1 MTEKNLTQD
10 EIKQIWKRY
19 VTGQTSECPGLR
31 KVIFESWERSK
42 KNRVSFQLTHAPMVY
57 EGEML
62 EKHKNTLREFI
73 DISLPV
79 MENLYKFVADAGFVI
94 VLSDK
99 DGCILE
105 VIGPEEAKETGKI
118 VNFVPGGQWSEDIAG
133 TNSIGTA
140 IVIDQPIQIRGREHY
155 CLMFHPW
162 SCSAA
167 PIHDPNNRIVG
178 TLTIAGPIDKV
189 HPHTLGMVV
198 TAVRA
203 IETQMRLQEALRTL
217 ESNNNYKT
225 AVMESISEGIL
236 AIDSQGKITH
246 MNNIM
251 ARYLGIDPH
260 ETGKVFVELLDPK
273 NKDVYDIVHN
283 RHIVT
288 DYEIDIHSRH
298 GRSTYLLT
306 TRPIHGDGVSE
317 GLVLVVSELKRA
329 QRLAQR
335 MSGAEGTLTFS
346 NLIGKN
352 PKFLETVDLAR
363 KAAGSIS
370 TVLLLGESGT
380 GKEVFAQAIHNGSL
394 RKRGPFVAIN
404 CGGIPREL
412 IASELF
418 GYADGAFT
426 GAKRGGKMGKF
437 ELAQGG
443 TIFLDEIAEM
453 PLDLQATLLRVL
465 ETKTIT
471 RVGGNKEIPVDVRII
486 AATNKDLNEMVSQG
500 KFRHDLFYRLNVFTI
515 KIPPLRER
523 KDDIPL
529 LVFHLIENLCVKLKK
544 EPIVKVDKQV
554 WEAFDNYDWPGN
566 VRELQNVLER
576 VVNVCNDVVLTMEN
590 LPQELLS
597 RKSPPSFDLPVQSY
611 EKELIRSLL
620 EKHNRNITRV
630 ARELGIARTTLY
642 SKIAKYGL

>member
-1 MTEKNLTQD
+1 VADKNLTQD
-10 EIKQIWKRY
+10 ELKQIWKKY
-19 VTGQTSECPGLR
+19 VTGQTSDCPGLR
-31 KVIFESWERSK
+31 KVIFDSWERSK
-42 KNRVSFQLTHAPMVY
+42 NNQVSFQPTQAPMIF

-62 EKHKNTLREFI
+62 EKHKNALRKFI
-73 DISLPV
+73 DISLPI

-99 DGCILE
+99 EGCILE
-105 VIGPEEAKETGKI
+105 VIGSDEAKKTGRI
-118 VNFVPGGQWSEDIAG
+118 ANFVPGGQWSEEIAG

-162 SCSAA
+162 CCSAS

-198 TAVRA
+198 TAVKA
-203 IETQMRLQEALRTL
+203 IETQMRLQEALYTL
-217 ESNNNYKT
+217 ESNSNYKN

-236 AIDSQGKITH
+236 AINSEGKVTH
-246 MNNIM
+246 VNNIM
-251 ARYLGIDPH
+251 ARYLGVDPNK
-260 ETGKVFVELLDPK
+260 TGKVFFELLDPR

-283 RHIVT
+283 QHIVT
-288 DYEIDIHSRH
+288 DYEIDIHTRH
-298 GRSTYLLT
+298 GRNTYLLT
-306 TRPIHGDGVSE
+306 THPSHGDGVSE
-317 GLVLVVSELKRA
+317 GLVLVISELKRA

-335 MSGAEGTLTFS
+335 MSGSEGTLTFS
-346 NLIGKN
+346 NLIGKH
-352 PKFLETVDLAR
+352 PKFLETIDLAR
-363 KAAGSIS
+363 NAAGSIS

-380 GKEVFAQAIHNGSL
+380 GKEVFAQSIHNGSL

-418 GYADGAFT
+418 GYTDGAFT
-426 GAKRGGKMGKF
+426 GAKRGGKIGKF

-443 TIFLDEIAEM
+443 TIFLDEVAEM
-453 PLDLQATLLRVL
+453 PLDLQTTLLRVL

-486 AATNKDLNEMVSQG
+486 AATNKDLNEVISQG
-500 KFRHDLFYRLNVFTI
+500 KFRQDLFYRLNVFTI
-515 KIPPLRER
+515 NIPPLRER

-529 LVFHLIENLCVKLKK
+529 LAFHLIENLCVKLKK
-544 EPIVKVDKQV
+544 EPIVKVDKKV
-554 WEAFDNYDWPGN
+554 WEAFNSYDWPGN

-576 VVNVCNDVVLTMEN
+576 VVNVCNDVVLTVEH
-590 LPQELLS
+590 LPQELVS
-597 RKSPPSFDLPVQSY
+597 DKTTPSFDLPVQSY
-611 EKELIRSLL
+611 EKELIKSLL
-620 EKHNRNITRV
+620 EQHNRNITRV

>member
-576 VVNVCNDVVLTMEN
+576 VVNVCNDVVLTMEH

>member
-1 MTEKNLTQD
+1 VTEKNLTQD

-576 VVNVCNDVVLTMEN
+576 VVNVCNDVVLTMEH

>member
-370 TVLLLGESGT
+370 TLLLLGESGT

-576 VVNVCNDVVLTMEN
+576 VVNVCNDVVLTMEH

>member
-1 MTEKNLTQD
+1 MTENYMTQD
-10 EIKQIWKRY
+10 ELKQIWKKY

-42 KNRVSFQLTHAPMVY
+42 KNRVSFQLTHAPMIF
-57 EGEML
+57 EGERL

-73 DISLPV
+73 DISLPI
-79 MENLYKFVADAGFVI
+79 MESLYESVDDAGFVI

-105 VIGPEEAKETGKI
+105 MIGSDEAKETGKL
-118 VNFVPGGQWSEDIAG
+118 VNFVPGAQWSEDIAG

-140 IVIDQPIQIRGREHY
+140 TVIDQPIQIRGREHY
-155 CLMFHPW
+155 CLIFHPW
-162 SCSAA
+162 CCSAA

-189 HPHTLGMVV
+189 HPHTLGM
-198 TAVRA
+198 AVIAVKA

-576 VVNVCNDVVLTMEN
+576 VVNVCNDVVLTMEH